1 MPFQNQVN
9 QELAYGVPGTFAS
22 NNPDASAVPPEGAYV
37 AGTGGCTIAAF
48 GWDQGDGT
56 VLNAPP
62 ASTTSYTV
70 TALAVGA
77 GGTGYAVGDTAAF
90 AGGKAT
96 VSTIGTGG
104 VVTAVTLQSA
114 TAQSTDPTATGV
126 ATTTNGSGSG
136 LTLNVTGTSS
146 TTAAGAPTGLVFND
160 RSAWISDIYDEAT
173 MVMPQGYMVDLKT
186 AGDYFAVATTAATA
200 GQKVFASTTDGTLST
215 GAAGA
220 TVTGAVETNF
230 YITLGGGVGET
241 ITISTWSRG

>member
-1 MPFQNQVN
+1 MPFQKQVN

-56 VLNAPP
+56 VLNKPS
-62 ASTTSYTV
+62 ASN
-70 TALAVGA
+70 
-77 GGTGYAVGDTAAF
+77 
-90 AGGKAT
+90 
-96 VSTIGTGG
+96 
-104 VVTAVTLQSA
+104 A
-114 TAQSTDPTATGV
+114 TA
-126 ATTTNGSGSG
+126 
-136 LTLNVTGTSS
+136 
-146 TTAAGAPTGLVFND
+146 APTGYVFND

-186 AGDYFAVATTAATA
+186 AGDYFAVASTAATA

-220 TVTGAVETNF
+220 TVTGAIETNF
-230 YITLGGGVGET
+230 YVTLGGGVGET